1 MNILTP
7 SLSLLMDTGG
17 IKEQG
22 AILAQGSSG
31 IKGEMTSE
39 IYATSIDRHIGR
51 MQYEVWV

>member
-1 MNILTP
+1 MNTLTP
-7 SLSLLMDTGG
+7 SWSLLVDAGR

-39 IYATSIDRHIGR
+39 IYEASIDRHIGR

>member
-1 MNILTP
+1 MNILSP
-7 SLSLLMDTGG
+7 RWSLLVDTGG
-17 IKEQG
+17 IKE
-22 AILAQGSSG
+22 QGSSG